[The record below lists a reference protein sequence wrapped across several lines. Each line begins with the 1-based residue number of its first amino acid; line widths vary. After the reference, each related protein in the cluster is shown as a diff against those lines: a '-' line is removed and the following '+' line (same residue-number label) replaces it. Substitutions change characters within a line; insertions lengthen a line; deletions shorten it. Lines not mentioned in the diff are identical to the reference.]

1 MATTNVTRQYRDLD
15 LNFTI
20 HPLRKDVNK
29 NLDEV
34 AIVNSI
40 KNIVSTNHYEKP
52 FQPDF
57 GSNVRRMLFE
67 SLDNITASA
76 LEREIQ
82 QSITNYEPRVKLLS
96 VKVIPDFENNGFNV
110 EMQFYIL
117 NKSEPVTITFLLERL
132 R

>member
-67 SLDNITASA
+67 NLDNITASA

-82 QSITNYEPRVKLLS
+82 QCITNYEPRVKLLG
-96 VKVIPDFENNGFNV
+96 VKVIPDFDNNGFNV
-110 EMQFYIL
+110 EMQFFIL

>member
-1 MATTNVTRQYRDLD
+1 MATSNVTRQYRDLD

-29 NLDEV
+29 NLDEI

-67 SLDNITASA
+67 NLDTITASA
-76 LEREIQ
+76 LERELE
-82 QSITNYEPRVKLLS
+82 QSINNFEPRVKLLS
-96 VKVIPDFENNGFNV
+96 VKVVPKFDDNAFNV

-117 NKSEPVTITFLLERL
+117 NKSEPVTINFLLERL

>member
-20 HPLRKDVNK
+20 HPLRKDINK
-29 NLDEV
+29 NLDEI

-67 SLDNITASA
+67 NLDTITASA
-76 LEREIQ
+76 LEREIE
-82 QSITNYEPRVKLLS
+82 QSINNFEPRVKLLS
-96 VKVIPDFENNGFNV
+96 VKVVPKFDDNAFTV

-117 NKSEPVTITFLLERL
+117 NKSDPITINFLLERL

>member
-20 HPLRKDVNK
+20 HPLRKDVNR

-67 SLDNITASA
+67 NLDNITASA

-82 QSITNYEPRVKLLS
+82 QSITNYEPRVKLLG
-96 VKVIPDFENNGFNV
+96 VKVIPDFDNNGFNV
-110 EMQFYIL
+110 EMQFFIL

>member
-1 MATTNVTRQYRDLD
+1 
-15 LNFTI
+15 
-20 HPLRKDVNK
+20 
-29 NLDEV
+29 
-34 AIVNSI
+34 
-40 KNIVSTNHYEKP
+40 VSTNHYEKP

-76 LEREIQ
+76 LEREIE
-82 QSITNYEPRVKLLS
+82 QSITNYEPRIKLLG

>member
-1 MATTNVTRQYRDLD
+1 MATTNVNRQYRDLD

-29 NLDEV
+29 NLNEV

-67 SLDNITASA
+67 NLDNITASA

-96 VKVIPDFENNGFNV
+96 VKVIPDFDNNGFNV

>member
-29 NLDEV
+29 NLDEL

-76 LEREIQ
+76 LEREIE
-82 QSITNYEPRVKLLS
+82 QSITNYEPWVKLLS
-96 VKVIPDFENNGFNV
+96 VKFIPDFENNGFNV

>member
-20 HPLRKDVNK
+20 HPLRKDINR
-29 NLDEV
+29 NLDEI

-67 SLDNITASA
+67 NLDTITASA
-76 LEREIQ
+76 LEREIE
-82 QSITNYEPRVKLLS
+82 QSINNFEPRVKLLS
-96 VKVIPDFENNGFNV
+96 VKVVPKFDDNAFTV

-117 NKSEPVTITFLLERL
+117 NKSDPITINFLLERL

>member
-29 NLDEV
+29 NLDEI

-67 SLDNITASA
+67 NLDTITASA
-76 LEREIQ
+76 LEREIE
-82 QSITNYEPRVKLLS
+82 QSINNFEPRVRLLS
-96 VKVIPDFENNGFNV
+96 VRVVPKFDDNAFSV

-117 NKSEPVTITFLLERL
+117 NKSDPVTINFLLERL

>member
-29 NLDEV
+29 NLDEL

-76 LEREIQ
+76 LEREIE
-82 QSITNYEPRVKLLS
+82 QSITNYEPRVKLLG
-96 VKVIPDFENNGFNV
+96 VKVIPDFDNNGFNV

>member
-20 HPLRKDVNK
+20 HPLRKDINK

>member
-82 QSITNYEPRVKLLS
+82 QSITNYEPRVKLLG

>member
-20 HPLRKDVNK
+20 HPLRKDINK

-67 SLDNITASA
+67 NLDNITASA

-82 QSITNYEPRVKLLS
+82 QSIINYEPRVKLLS
-96 VKVIPDFENNGFNV
+96 VKVIPDFDNNGFNV
-110 EMQFYIL
+110 EMQFFIL

>member
-1 MATTNVTRQYRDLD
+1 MATTNVTRQYKDLD

-20 HPLRKDVNK
+20 HPLRKDINK

>member
-20 HPLRKDVNK
+20 HPLRKDINK

-40 KNIVSTNHYEKP
+40 KNTVSTNHYEKP

-67 SLDNITASA
+67 NLDNITASA

-82 QSITNYEPRVKLLS
+82 QSIINYEPRVKLLS
-96 VKVIPDFENNGFNV
+96 VKVIPDFDNNGFNV
-110 EMQFYIL
+110 EMQFFIL

>member
-76 LEREIQ
+76 LEREIE

>member
-1 MATTNVTRQYRDLD
+1 MATINVTRQYRDLD

-29 NLDEV
+29 TLNEV

-40 KNIVSTNHYEKP
+40 KNIISTNHYEKP

-57 GSNVRRMLFE
+57 GSNVRQMLFE
-67 SLDNITASA
+67 NLDVITASA
-76 LEREIQ
+76 LQREIAQ
-82 QSITNYEPRVKLLS
+82 CIANYEPRVNLIS
-96 VKVIPDFENNGFNV
+96 VKVVPDFDNNAFGVN
-110 EMQFYIL
+110 MQFYII
-117 NKSEPVTITFLLERL
+117 NRSEPVTINFLLERL

>member
-76 LEREIQ
+76 LEREIE
-82 QSITNYEPRVKLLS
+82 QSITNYEPRVKLLG

>member
-76 LEREIQ
+76 L
-82 QSITNYEPRVKLLS
+82 
-96 VKVIPDFENNGFNV
+96 
-110 EMQFYIL
+110 
-117 NKSEPVTITFLLERL
+117 
-132 R
+132 

>member
-20 HPLRKDVNK
+20 HPLRKDINR
-29 NLDEV
+29 NLDEI

-67 SLDNITASA
+67 NLDTITASA
-76 LEREIQ
+76 LEREIE
-82 QSITNYEPRVKLLS
+82 QSINNFEPRVKLLS
-96 VKVIPDFENNGFNV
+96 VKVVPKFDDNAFNV

-117 NKSEPVTITFLLERL
+117 NKSDPVTINFLLERL

>member
-20 HPLRKDVNK
+20 HPLRKDINK

-76 LEREIQ
+76 LEREIE
-82 QSITNYEPRVKLLS
+82 QSITNYEPRIKLLG